1 MTVRADVSLGID
13 FYWLNP
19 LFDDRIVR
27 KVEVQ
32 DNLYIDMVITQ
43 SDNLL

>member
-13 FYWLNP
+13 FYRLNP
-19 LFDDRIVR
+19 LFDDRVVR

-32 DNLYIDMVITQ
+32 DNLYVDMVITK